1 MPDSLSDKSQKP
13 TLPSVSAPVPL
24 SGVEVTDDQSDLSWD
39 LWNKAISDFSTNAP
53 NVAEDTQPLALDAA
67 LDTDDETQP
76 MSLDD
81 KSPDRRKTD
90 ALALIGQHHPK
101 VVAAIQATWGFKEC
115 ATYLNKLV
123 LNGSDDMGHSRIGF
137 GPQIIEALMGLTELH
152 EAQFGQLDKSEELG
166 FGDFSVRAGLD
177 GAR

>member
-1 MPDSLSDKSQKP
+1 MPDSLHNQANKP
-13 TLPSVSAPVPL
+13 EASSTGASLPL

-39 LWNKAISDFSTNAP
+39 LWNRAIADLGTAAP
-53 NVAEDTQPLALDAA
+53 GVPGDTQPLALEGDVA
-67 LDTDDETQP
+67 TQP

-81 KSPDRRKTD
+81 KSPERRKTD

-115 ATYLNKLV
+115 AAYLNKLV
-123 LNGSDDMGHSRIGF
+123 LNGSDDSGHSRLGF
-137 GPQIIEALMGLTELH
+137 SPQVIEALMGLTQLH
-152 EAQFGQLDKSEELG
+152 EAQFGQLDKSEALG

-177 GAR
+177 GVR